1 MPRTS
6 IKAASKTEVAGKKK
20 THRLDDQVGFQLRRA
35 YQRASANLATQLGA
49 YDLTPQQFSIL
60 SRLYERGQLSQNLLG
75 RLVIMEPANIRDT
88 VLRLKK
94 RGLVQ
99 VKKDTADK
107 RLSLLGLTHAGLSLF
122 EIIRLLQIESTA
134 KTLSPLNKAERIL
147 LLNLLRRV
155 GDGRLSGS

>member
-1 MPRTS
+1 
-6 IKAASKTEVAGKKK
+6 
-20 THRLDDQVGFQLRRA
+20 
-35 YQRASANLATQLGA
+35 
-49 YDLTPQQFSIL
+49 
-60 SRLYERGQLSQNLLG
+60 
-75 RLVIMEPANIRDT
+75 MEPANIRDA